1 MKYRTVGNTGLSIS
15 EVGFGT
21 GGTAGLMINGSHEE
35 QLRAVE
41 RAIELGINYFD
52 ESPDYG
58 DGVSE
63 SNLGRILTE
72 LGVRPV
78 ITTKVEVRNEDL
90 DDIAGH
96 VERSVEASLKRLGV
110 DYVDFVQI
118 HNGPVASKPNLQG
131 RAYNIL
137 WIEDYLRPGGAI
149 EGLQRIVREGK
160 TRFVGF
166 ICRGNDGPQVRQL
179 IDTGEFQLINLVY
192 TLINPSAGMPLPRGL
207 QIDAD
212 FGDVISYAHSKG
224 VGTAVYSP
232 LAGGVLT
239 DNMVSGGEP
248 HPLSGAARRAASI
261 DRRRA
266 GAGRGAAFRFLSV
279 PGRYTLAQ
287 AAARFILMNPGV
299 TTVLGGFSDVAQLEE
314 AVAAVDLDPLSEES
328 MARIEMVW
336 GANLG
341 QTAVEPAPRTT

>member
-1 MKYRTVGNTGLSIS
+1 MKYRAVGTTGLSIS
-15 EVGFGT
+15 EIGFGT

-63 SNLGRILTE
+63 SNLGRILAE
-72 LGVRPV
+72 LAVRPV
-78 ITTKVEVRNEDL
+78 ITTKVEVRNENL
-90 DDIAGH
+90 SDIAGH
-96 VERSVEASLKRLGV
+96 IERSVDASLKRLGV

-118 HNGPVASKPNLQG
+118 HNGPVETRPDLQG

-149 EGLQRIVREGK
+149 EGLQRIAREGK

-166 ICRGNDGPQVRQL
+166 ICRGNDGAQVRQL

-192 TLINPSAGMPLPRGL
+192 TLINPSAGMQMPRGL
-207 QIDAD
+207 QVDAD

-232 LAGGVLT
+232 LAGGLLT
-239 DNMVSGGEP
+239 DNMVGGGEP
-248 HPLSGAARRAASI
+248 HPLSGTARRGPG
-261 DRRRA
+261 DRRRSQVS
-266 GAGRGAAFRFLSV
+266 RGAAFRFLSV
-279 PGRYTLAQ
+279 PGQHTLAQ

-314 AVAAVDLDPLSEES
+314 GVAAAALDPLSEES

-336 GANLG
+336 RANLG
-341 QTAVEPAPRTT
+341 QTTVEPATRTS

>member
-1 MKYRTVGNTGLSIS
+1 VKYRAVGSTGLNIS

-63 SNLGRILTE
+63 SNLGRILAE

-96 VERSVEASLKRLGV
+96 IERSVDASLKRLGV

-118 HNGPVASKPNLQG
+118 HNGPVATKPDLQG

-137 WIEDYLRPGGAI
+137 WIEDYLRSGGAI
-149 EGLQRIVREGK
+149 EGLQRIVRDGK

-179 IDTGEFQLINLVY
+179 IDTGVFHLINLVY
-192 TLINPSAGMPLPRGL
+192 TLINPSAGMMPPRGL
-207 QIDAD
+207 QVDAD
-212 FGDVISYAHSKG
+212 FGDVISYASSKG
-224 VGTAVYSP
+224 VGVAVYSP
-232 LAGGVLT
+232 LAGGLLT
-239 DNMVSGGEP
+239 DHMLGGGEP
-248 HPLSGAARRAASI
+248 HPLSGAARRGI
-261 DRRRA
+261 GDRRRA
-266 GAGRGAAFRFLSV
+266 QGKSGDAFRFLSL
-279 PGRYTLAQ
+279 PGRHTLAQ
-287 AAARFILMNPGV
+287 AAVRFILMNPGV

-314 AVAAVDLDPLSEES
+314 GVSAVDVAPLNEEL

-336 GANLG
+336 RANLG
-341 QTAVEPAPRTT
+341 QRSGEPPA

>member
-1 MKYRTVGNTGLSIS
+1 MKYRTVGTTGLSIS
-15 EVGFGT
+15 EIGFGT
-21 GGTAGLMINGSHEE
+21 GGTAGLMINGSHGE
-35 QLRAVE
+35 QLQAVE

-63 SNLGRILTE
+63 SNLGRILAE
-72 LGVRPV
+72 LRVRPV
-78 ITTKVEVRNEDL
+78 ITTKVEVRLEDL

-96 VERSVEASLKRLGV
+96 VERSLDASLKRLGV

-118 HNGPVASKPNLQG
+118 HNGPVLAKPNLQG

-149 EGLQRIVREGK
+149 DGLQRILRDGK

-179 IDTGEFQLINLVY
+179 IDTGVFQLINLVY
-192 TLINPSAGMPLPRGL
+192 TLINPSAGITLPRGL
-207 QIDAD
+207 KIDAD
-212 FGDVISYAHSKG
+212 FGDVISYARSKG

-232 LAGGVLT
+232 LAGGLLT
-239 DNMVSGGEP
+239 DHIVSGGEP
-248 HPLSGAARRAASI
+248 HPLSGTARRGPE
-261 DRRRA
+261 DRRRSQVD
-266 GAGRGAAFRFLSV
+266 RGAAFRFLSV
-279 PGRYTLAQ
+279 PGRRTLAQ
-287 AAARFILMNPGV
+287 AAVRFILVNPGV
-299 TTVLGGFSDVAQLEE
+299 TTALGGFSDLVQLEE
-314 AVAAVDLDPLSEES
+314 GVAAIDVDPLSEEA

-336 GANLG
+336 RANLG
-341 QTAVEPAPRTT
+341 QAAP